1 MKHFLLALAV
11 GLSVTAC
18 KNEPSPE
25 DMGND
30 YLSRARVQLKASNY
44 DAAREE
50 IKRLREEVPRAFNA
64 REAGILL
71 MDSINLAEAQEEL
84 RRIDS
89 VMRVT
94 PEADKV
100 GFDTVSNHFDN
111 ACQKV
116 KFYQRKLQLDR
127 KKREQH

>member
-25 DMGND
+25 DIGND
-30 YLSRARVQLKASNY
+30 YLSRARVQLKVNDY
-44 DAAREE
+44 DAARQE

-84 RRIDS
+84 HRIDS
-89 VMRVT
+89 IMRVT
-94 PEADKV
+94 PQTDKI
-100 GFDTVSNHFDN
+100 GSDTMSNHFDN

>member
-25 DMGND
+25 DIGND

-64 REAGILL
+64 RESGILL

>member
-25 DMGND
+25 DIGND
-30 YLSRARVQLKASNY
+30 YLSRARVQLKANDY
-44 DAAREE
+44 DAARQE

-84 RRIDS
+84 HRIDS
-89 VMRVT
+89 IMRVT
-94 PEADKV
+94 PQTDKI
-100 GFDTVSNHFDN
+100 GST
-111 ACQKV
+111 
-116 KFYQRKLQLDR
+116 R
-127 KKREQH
+127 

>member
-25 DMGND
+25 DIGND
-30 YLSRARVQLKASNY
+30 YLSRARVQLKANNY

-94 PEADKV
+94 PETDKV

>member
-25 DMGND
+25 DIGND
-30 YLSRARVQLKASNY
+30 YLSRARVQLKANDY
-44 DAAREE
+44 DAARQE

-71 MDSINLAEAQEEL
+71 MDSINLAEALEEL
-84 RRIDS
+84 HRIARL
-89 VMRVT
+89 MRVT
-94 PEADKV
+94 PQTAKI
-100 GFDTVSNHFDN
+100 GSDTMSNHFDN

>member
-25 DMGND
+25 DIGND

-84 RRIDS
+84 RRVDS

>member
-25 DMGND
+25 DIGND
-30 YLSRARVQLKASNY
+30 YLSRARVQLKTSNY

-94 PEADKV
+94 PETDKV

>member
-25 DMGND
+25 DIGND

-44 DAAREE
+44 GAAREE

-94 PEADKV
+94 PETDKV

>member
-25 DMGND
+25 DIGND

-100 GFDTVSNHFDN
+100 GFDTMSNHFDN

>member
-25 DMGND
+25 DIGND

-84 RRIDS
+84 CRIDS

>member
-25 DMGND
+25 DIGND

-127 KKREQH
+127 KKRERH

>member
-25 DMGND
+25 DIGND